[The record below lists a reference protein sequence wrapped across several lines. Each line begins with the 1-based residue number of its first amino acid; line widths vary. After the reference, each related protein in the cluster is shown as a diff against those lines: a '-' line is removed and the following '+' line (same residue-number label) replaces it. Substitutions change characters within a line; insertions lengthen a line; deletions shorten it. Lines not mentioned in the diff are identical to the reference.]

1 LHSSEPQSAFKK
13 GTDETLNRRRRICN
27 PSKPPVISA
36 GRRHKPILLAHPD
49 FHAVIKIA
57 CNGALLASHPVSLTT
72 MHLLAGSGFSCF
84 GFFCCYST
92 RLYPFRSVLG
102 PEQER
107 FAVSGP
113 GEKDVQQSK
122 KRDQQSKKR
131 DEPYNVPYD
140 DNGPSRY
147 EDNGPSQLPRGF
159 SMLAQYSSPC
169 PLQMVTSSA

>member
-1 LHSSEPQSAFKK
+1 VTVWSLHSSEPQSAFKK
-13 GTDETLNRRRRICN
+13 GTDETLNHRRRICN

-72 MHLLAGSGFSCF
+72 IHLLAGSGFSCF

-107 FAVSGP
+107 FALSGP
-113 GEKDVQQSK
+113 AEKDVQQSK
-122 KRDQQSKKR
+122 KRD
-131 DEPYNVPYD
+131 EPYNAPYD

-147 EDNGPSQLPRGF
+147 EDNGPSQLPRAFRCWCGIHHPAPF
-159 SMLAQYSSPC
+159 KW
-169 PLQMVTSSA
+169 